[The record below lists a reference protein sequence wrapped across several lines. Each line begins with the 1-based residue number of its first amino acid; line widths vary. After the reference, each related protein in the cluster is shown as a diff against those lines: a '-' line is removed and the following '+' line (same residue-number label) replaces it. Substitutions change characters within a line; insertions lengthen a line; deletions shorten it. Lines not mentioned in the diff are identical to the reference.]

1 MGVLFTLLI
10 TAFVTCIIKKKRRPL
25 QRASGSTSVPSSPLS
40 SLSPMS
46 SLVIKKDKPPDYNSV
61 IKLKER
67 EDQELPTYSEAVSDN
82 TGDINETEDVTDDT
96 KHDKISD
103 DKKDAHTKCDEL
115 SQV

>member
-1 MGVLFTLLI
+1 
-10 TAFVTCIIKKKRRPL
+10 
-25 QRASGSTSVPSSPLS
+25 
-40 SLSPMS
+40 MS

-103 DKKDAHTKCDEL
+103 DKKDDHAKCDEL
-115 SQV
+115 SQVWNIIFIFIIVKSQPVQIKVIHDTLMGSQLYLTSN